1 MDPAKFSFVLLLCWH
16 TYIFVYLLFGMEVY
30 VMARSR
36 VTSKF
41 QLTIPKEV
49 RDKVGLKP
57 GEVVIVESIDE
68 NNILI
73 RRIRRVKDPLRFLIG
88 EKPYPR
94 HIPIEELEEKA
105 EAR

>member
-1 MDPAKFSFVLLLCWH
+1 
-16 TYIFVYLLFGMEVY
+16 
-30 VMARSR
+30 MARSR

-49 RDKVGLKP
+49 KEKVGLRP
-57 GEVVIVESIDE
+57 GEIVTVESIDE
-68 NNILI
+68 NNISI
-73 RRIRRVKDPLRFLIG
+73 RRLGRVKDPLRFLIG

>member
-1 MDPAKFSFVLLLCWH
+1 
-16 TYIFVYLLFGMEVY
+16 
-30 VMARSR
+30 MARSR

-49 RDKVGLKP
+49 RDKVGLRP
-57 GEVVIVESIDE
+57 GEVVIVESVNE

-73 RRIRRVKDPLRFLIG
+73 RRLRRVKDPLRCLIG

-94 HIPIEELEEKA
+94 HIPIEELEKKA
-105 EAR
+105 ETR

>member
-1 MDPAKFSFVLLLCWH
+1 
-16 TYIFVYLLFGMEVY
+16 
-30 VMARSR
+30 MARSR

-41 QLTIPKEV
+41 QLTIPKEI
-49 RDKVGLKP
+49 RDKVGLRP
-57 GEVVIVESIDE
+57 GEIVIIESIDE

-73 RRIRRVKDPLRFLIG
+73 RRLRRVKDPPRFLIG
-88 EKPYPR
+88 KKPYPR

>member
-1 MDPAKFSFVLLLCWH
+1 
-16 TYIFVYLLFGMEVY
+16 
-30 VMARSR
+30 MARSR

-41 QLTIPKEV
+41 QLTIPKEI
-49 RDKVGLKP
+49 RDKIGLRP
-57 GEVVIVESIDE
+57 GEIVIIEIIDE

-73 RRIRRVKDPLRFLIG
+73 KRVRRVKDPLRFLIG

-94 HIPIEELEEKA
+94 HIPIEELEEKV

>member
-1 MDPAKFSFVLLLCWH
+1 MLS
-16 TYIFVYLLFGMEVY
+16 FGMEVY

-49 RDKVGLKP
+49 REKVGLRP
-57 GEVVIVESIDE
+57 GEIVIIESVDE

-73 RRIRRVKDPLRFLIG
+73 RRVRRVKDPLRFLIG

-94 HIPIEELEEKA
+94 HIPIEELERKI